1 MVINFKLV
9 ERKVFSKGYTAV
21 NLTGLVEEIVVETGL
36 REGIVTVYSPEPR
49 VTVLLVEYEPSLLR
63 DLEEFMSR
71 YSDRYERVVD
81 ALFGKSVSV
90 PVVDGGLDLGVFK
103 HIVLVDLSRMEGSK
117 RVVIGLEGLFE
128 EN

>member
-1 MVINFKLV
+1 MIGFKLV

-21 NLTGLVEEIVVETGL
+21 NITGLVEETVVENGL

-49 VTVLLVEYEPSLLR
+49 VTILLIEYEPSLLR

-71 YSDRYERVVD
+71 YSDRYEHIVD

-90 PVVDGGLDLGVFK
+90 PIVGGGLDLGVFK
-103 HIVLVDLSRMEGSK
+103 HIVLVDLSHMEGSK
-117 RVVIGLEGLFE
+117 KVVVGLEGLFE
-128 EN
+128 GN